1 MEPLS
6 IDNEKS
12 AVSMDIGINVFS
24 LEVALVRNAKSRR
37 MFLRRA
43 RTSVHNEAAISSL
56 RKNQILTYYTHEP

>member
-24 LEVALVRNAKSRR
+24 LEVAQVRNAKSRR

-43 RTSVHNEAAISSL
+43 RTSVHNENAISSL
-56 RKNQILTYYTHEP
+56 RKNQILTCYTHEP

>member
-24 LEVALVRNAKSRR
+24 LEVAQVRNAKSRR

-43 RTSVHNEAAISSL
+43 RTSVHNETAISSL
-56 RKNQILTYYTHEP
+56 RKNQILTCYTHKP